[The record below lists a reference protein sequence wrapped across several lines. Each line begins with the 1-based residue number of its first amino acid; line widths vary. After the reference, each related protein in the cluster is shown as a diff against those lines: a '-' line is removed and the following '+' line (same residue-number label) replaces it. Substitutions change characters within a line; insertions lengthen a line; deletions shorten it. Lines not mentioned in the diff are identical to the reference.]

1 MMIKLSALDQSP
13 IPEGSTA
20 SEALAHTARLAQEL
34 EKLRYQRFWVSEHHF
49 TYTLAGTS
57 PEVLI
62 SHLGAKTEKIRI
74 GSGGV
79 MLPHYSAYK
88 VAENFRLLE
97 ALYPNR
103 IDLGVGRAP
112 GGMPI
117 ASRALQEG
125 KISGVDQYPEQLDDL
140 IAYIHDALPENHPFA
155 GLQATPIIPTVPE
168 LWLLGSSGESA
179 KLAAQR
185 GAAFAFAHFI
195 NGQGT
200 GTEAM
205 QWYQRYFKPSI
216 VGDQP
221 KSMVA
226 IFVVCAE
233 TEEEAN
239 KVASSLDLSI
249 LLIEKGASNRTGV
262 PSVESALAYPYSEYD
277 RYRIEENRNR
287 MIVGNPEQVKQKI
300 LQMSKEYNTDEFMLV
315 SIIHDFEAKLKSYQL
330 VAKAFG
336 L

>member
-1 MMIKLSALDQSP
+1 MIQLSALDQSP

-20 SEALAHTARLAQEL
+20 SEALAQTARLAQEL
-34 EKLRYQRFWVSEHHF
+34 EKLGYQRFWVSEHHF
-49 TYTLAGTS
+49 TYNLAGSS

-62 SHLGAKTEKIRI
+62 AHLGARTEKIRI

-79 MLPHYSAYK
+79 MLPHYSSFK

-112 GGMPI
+112 GGMPL

-140 IAYIHDALPENHPFA
+140 IAYLHDALPKDHPFA

-179 KLAAQR
+179 KLAAKR

-195 NGQGT
+195 NGQG

-205 QWYQRYFKPSI
+205 QWYQRYFQPSI
-216 VGDQP
+216 VGEGP

-239 KVASSLDLSI
+239 RVASSLDLS
-249 LLIEKGASNRTGV
+249 LLLLEKGAGSKGGV
-262 PSVESALAYPYSEYD
+262 PSVERALQYPYSEYD

-287 MIVGNPEQVKQKI
+287 MIVGTPDQVKQQI
-300 LQMSKEYNTDEFMLV
+300 LKLSQEYNTKEFM
-315 SIIHDFEAKLKSYQL
+315 IATMTHEFEAKLKSYQL
-330 VAKAFG
+330 LAKAFG